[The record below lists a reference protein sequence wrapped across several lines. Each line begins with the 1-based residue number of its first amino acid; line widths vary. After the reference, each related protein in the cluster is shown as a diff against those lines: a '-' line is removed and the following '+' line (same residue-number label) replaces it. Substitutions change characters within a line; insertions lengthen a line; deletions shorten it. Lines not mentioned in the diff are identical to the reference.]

1 MRARNVDVNGLER
14 ELAEFRDII
23 DGWVNEN
30 VARERRLKD
39 AHERNL
45 HRLEREYEGLIAR
58 ERNLSEHAAENQA
71 EAERYE
77 LEAALSVLGTIGAW
91 RPVYSGRQPY
101 AELKGLPVA
110 SELLTRVRPIL
121 RRWSTAPSAAD
132 AAAAAARGR
141 RRRRRVMGVMR
152 LPPYIRPP

>member
-23 DGWVNEN
+23 DGWINEN

-45 HRLEREYEGLIAR
+45 HRLEREYEGLIER
-58 ERNLSEHAAENQA
+58 ERNLSERAAENQA

-77 LEAALSVLGTIGAW
+77 
-91 RPVYSGRQPY
+91 RKQ
-101 AELKGLPVA
+101 
-110 SELLTRVRPIL
+110 
-121 RRWSTAPSAAD
+121 RRKDRDTARCKTKFS
-132 AAAAAARGR
+132 
-141 RRRRRVMGVMR
+141 
-152 LPPYIRPP
+152 